1 MKFTIAIPA
10 FKARYL
16 CNAIESCLNQTFS
29 DFEIVVVD
37 DASPENLAS
46 VVEKFD
52 DNRIRF
58 FRNDKNFGAIDVV
71 DNWNKCLEYA
81 KGEYIICMGDDDR
94 LKPCCLE
101 EIAKLMEK
109 YPRLGLYHS
118 WTEIIDEDDK
128 VFDIQEHRPEWE
140 SVYSLVWHK
149 WMYRRRQYIGDFC
162 FNVQLLRDNGGFYKL
177 PLAWAS
183 DEISAAIAAIP
194 YGVANTQVPCFQYR
208 VNRHTISKSANDKIK
223 VDAILLECKW
233 YETFMNA
240 KPSNDLDQTFHS
252 LLEKEWNKHW
262 EKKIASY
269 VGQDIRSKP
278 YKALWWFLHKK
289 HYSLNMHGYIRAI
302 VNALIYKN

>member
-37 DASPENLAS
+37 DASPENIAS

-101 EIAKLMEK
+101 EFAKLMEK
-109 YPRLGLYHS
+109 YP
-118 WTEIIDEDDK
+118 
-128 VFDIQEHRPEWE
+128 
-140 SVYSLVWHK
+140 
-149 WMYRRRQYIGDFC
+149 M
-162 FNVQLLRDNGGFYKL
+162 
-177 PLAWAS
+177 
-183 DEISAAIAAIP
+183 
-194 YGVANTQVPCFQYR
+194 
-208 VNRHTISKSANDKIK
+208 
-223 VDAILLECKW
+223 
-233 YETFMNA
+233 
-240 KPSNDLDQTFHS
+240 
-252 LLEKEWNKHW
+252 
-262 EKKIASY
+262 
-269 VGQDIRSKP
+269 
-278 YKALWWFLHKK
+278 AL
-289 HYSLNMHGYIRAI
+289 S
-302 VNALIYKN
+302 